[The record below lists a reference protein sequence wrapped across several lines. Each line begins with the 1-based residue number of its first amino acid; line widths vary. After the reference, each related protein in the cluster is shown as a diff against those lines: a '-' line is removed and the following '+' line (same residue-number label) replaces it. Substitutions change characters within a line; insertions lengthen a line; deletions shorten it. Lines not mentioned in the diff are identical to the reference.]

1 MWTKKLTAWS
11 ATQLSS
17 AHVTKNNKKTK
28 TNKRQCQVSLA
39 RVREA
44 VQKQSKWNQKDYGG
58 KDMWKRWVLND
69 DDDDDKMMTLSTQK
83 TVYRDCSGSLQRLTV
98 ESSVPVTVTS

>member
-1 MWTKKLTAWS
+1 
-11 ATQLSS
+11 
-17 AHVTKNNKKTK
+17 
-28 TNKRQCQVSLA
+28 
-39 RVREA
+39 
-44 VQKQSKWNQKDYGG
+44 
-58 KDMWKRWVLND
+58 MWKRWVLND